1 MYPSAID
8 EILVATVESTDFAI
22 EITLLS
28 EFSKLTK
35 YVFLDAKSFVF
46 CDAKL
51 AADCA
56 YPYESDPFKLLM
68 EVFITYPIW
77 VI

>member
-1 MYPSAID
+1 MISQINAKRIINPITRSLIPLSFSMYPSAID

-35 YVFLDAKSFVF
+35 YVFLAAKSFVF
-46 CDAKL
+46 VML
-51 AADCA
+51 N
-56 YPYESDPFKLLM
+56 
-68 EVFITYPIW
+68 
-77 VI
+77 

>member
-8 EILVATVESTDFAI
+8 EILVATVESTDFAVAL
-22 EITLLS
+22 TQLS

-35 YVFLDAKSFVF
+35 YVFLAAKSFVF
-46 CDAKL
+46 FDAKL

-56 YPYESDPFKLLM
+56 YPYESDPFKLLIGAFI
-68 EVFITYPIW
+68 VFPI
-77 VI
+77 